1 MSTMYDL
8 EKEVRKEVRDRIEDL
23 LNSRYPSDILN
34 EIADNN
40 VPIYNRDRVE
50 LLLDEM
56 TQVYMSLS
64 EVIEGVTDIFQ
75 IIGVSIYEKL
85 SQTAREEFENIRYD
99 YEVCDECGDYFDT
112 TGDNWDEEYNM
123 CLDCSA
129 VKREEEAEEEDED
142 DWDEDDYGDEEE
154 GEEDNW

>member
-1 MSTMYDL
+1 MSTMYEL
-8 EKEVRKEVRDRIEDL
+8 EEEVREEVRDRIEDL

-50 LLLDEM
+50 LLLDD
-56 TQVYMSLS
+56 MSLS
-64 EVIEGVTDIFQ
+64 EVDDPGLIEGVTDIFQ
-75 IIGVSIYEKL
+75 ILGVSIYEKL
-85 SQTAREEFENIRYD
+85 SQIVHEEFENIRYD
-99 YEVCDECGDYFDT
+99 YEVCDECGEYFDT

-123 CLDCSA
+123 CNDCA
-129 VKREEEAEEEDED
+129 EVKREEEAEEEEDED
-142 DWDEDDYGDEEE
+142 EEDEGDEEE